1 MYEKEIEENYDELV
15 SMLTEEE
22 KEILENNSKADV
34 MFMLALKYLDL
45 KSKRRKEERL
55 NKMTPEQRERY
66 EEDKELQRKIESAC
80 EDVRRRRR
88 EKSEELDKMT
98 QEERIQDYI
107 DMTEMVE
114 KDAIARGEKLVSIDE
129 IKNSD
134 NILNI

>member
-22 KEILENNSKADV
+22 KKILENNSKADV
-34 MFMLALKYLDL
+34 MFLLTFKYFDL
-45 KSKRRKEERL
+45 IEARENQERL
-55 NKMTPEQRERY
+55 NRMTPEQRERY

-98 QEERIQDYI
+98 KE
-107 DMTEMVE
+107 
-114 KDAIARGEKLVSIDE
+114 
-129 IKNSD
+129 
-134 NILNI
+134 